1 MSACALTVWFGLW
14 SNSLKPSTV
23 QKRRSKGTINRNRL
37 TCEFVKIKQSYSY
50 IMPVYKCMY
59 NFPQLTEVWFNKT
72 SCTLPVTLE
81 MEKINNALL
90 LMYPSYLFTEN
101 TLRHF
106 RDPGLNLGGA
116 CLKTPPYLERHRR
129 SIFSTHPFTLKISC
143 YAPSFKEEFSL
154 SKKSE

>member
-14 SNSLKPSTV
+14 SNSLTPSTV
-23 QKRRSKGTINRNRL
+23 QKRRSKGTVNRNRL

-106 RDPGLNLGGA
+106 RDPGLKYFLGEHVSRPRLIWSA
-116 CLKTPPYLERHRR
+116 IAARYFLLMRLH
-129 SIFSTHPFTLKISC
+129 
-143 YAPSFKEEFSL
+143 
-154 SKKSE
+154 

>member
-59 NFPQLTEVWFNKT
+59 NFPQLTEVWFNNGENKQRALT
-72 SCTLPVTLE
+72 NVSFVFIYWKHPAAFPRPWI
-81 MEKINNALL
+81 KIF
-90 LMYPSYLFTEN
+90 S
-101 TLRHF
+101 
-106 RDPGLNLGGA
+106 GGA

-143 YAPSFKEEFSL
+143 YAPSFKEEFNL
-154 SKKSE
+154 SKKYE